1 MPQAVHGH
9 FARGGDSEVIE
20 VPTETRVSG
29 RARPAFMLLV
39 SLVAALGGMMFGFD
53 IAIISGAAPFLQ
65 EHFAL
70 DELQLGWGVS
80 SLLAGCMLG
89 AVFAGRLADAL
100 GRKRALLS
108 IALIFAV
115 TSLLT
120 AVAPT
125 FYWFVAA
132 RLVGGLAVGA
142 ASMVSPLYIAE
153 IAPYAM
159 RGRLVAL
166 NQLAI
171 TTGILVSY
179 FINYLLRAAGPENW
193 RWMFASG
200 VIPSVLFFG
209 LLFLVPE
216 SPRWLFHHA
225 RQAQAVAILVEVG
238 GAENAEAELGA
249 MQGPVKEESAS
260 LGDLLL
266 PRYRR
271 VLLVGITLA
280 ILVQITGINTII
292 DYAPIILRSA
302 GNTIGVAL
310 FQTFI
315 MGFLNFALTF
325 VAIFTVDRVGRRPLY
340 VAGGTGMLVS
350 LVLLSA
356 GFLVGKVQGLAGL
369 VLILLFIASFAGCI
383 GPVFWILMSEIFP
396 SRIRGLAMSAAVF
409 TNWLANFL
417 VVLFFPWVFKNAGG
431 SATFGFLAVMCLVM
445 ILFTWK
451 VVPETSGR
459 TLEEIERHWGER
471 TQ

>member
-1 MPQAVHGH
+1 
-9 FARGGDSEVIE
+9 
-20 VPTETRVSG
+20 
-29 RARPAFMLLV
+29 MLLV

-53 IAIISGAAPFLQ
+53 IAIISGAAPFVQ
-65 EHFAL
+65 EHFHL
-70 DELQLGWGVS
+70 NELQLGWGVS

-89 AVFAGRLADAL
+89 AMFAGRLADAF
-100 GRKRALLS
+100 GRKRTLVS
-108 IALIFAV
+108 IALVFAF
-115 TSLLT
+115 TSVLT
-120 AVAPT
+120 AIAPG
-125 FYWFVAA
+125 FSWFVAA
-132 RLVGGLAVGA
+132 RIIGGLAVGA

-153 IAPYAM
+153 VSPYAM
-159 RGRLVAL
+159 RGRMVAL

-179 FINYLLRAAGPENW
+179 LINYLLRGAGPENW

-200 VIPSVLFFG
+200 VFPSVLFFG

-216 SPRWLFHHA
+216 SPRWLFRA
-225 RQAQAVAILVEVG
+225 GKRAEASAVLIEVG
-238 GAENAEAELGA
+238 GIENAEKEMSE
-249 MQGPVKEESAS
+249 MQQPLKEEAAS
-260 LGDLLL
+260 LRDLLL

-271 VLLVGITLA
+271 VMLVGIALA
-280 ILVQITGINTII
+280 ILVQISGINTVI

-325 VAIFTVDRVGRRPLY
+325 LAIFTVDRVGRRPLY
-340 VAGGTGMLVS
+340 IAGATGMTVS
-350 LVLLSA
+350 LILLSV
-356 GFLVGKVQGLAGL
+356 GFLVGKVQGIVGL
-369 VLILLFIASFAGCI
+369 ILILLFIASFAGCI

-409 TNWLANFL
+409 TNWLTNFL
-417 VVLFFPWVFKNAGG
+417 VVLFFPWMFKNAGG
-431 SATFGFLAVMCLVM
+431 SATFGFLAVMALAM

-459 TLEEIERHWGER
+459 TLEEIERHWEPR
-471 TQ
+471 TP

>member
-1 MPQAVHGH
+1 M
-9 FARGGDSEVIE
+9 IE
-20 VPTETRVSG
+20 AKTAQRASG
-29 RARPAFMLLV
+29 RARPAYMLLV

-53 IAIISGAAPFLQ
+53 IAIISGAAPFVQ
-65 EHFAL
+65 EHFQL
-70 DELQLGWGVS
+70 NELQLGWGVS

-89 AVFAGRLADAL
+89 AMFAGRLADAL
-100 GRKRALLS
+100 GRKRTLVS
-108 IALIFAV
+108 IALVFAF
-115 TSLLT
+115 TSVL
-120 AVAPT
+120 AAIAPA
-125 FYWFVAA
+125 FSWFVAA
-132 RLVGGLAVGA
+132 RIVGGLAVGA

-153 IAPYAM
+153 VSPYAM
-159 RGRLVAL
+159 RGRMVAL

-179 FINYLLRAAGPENW
+179 LINYLLRGAGPDNW

-216 SPRWLFHHA
+216 SPRWLFHA
-225 RQAQAVAILVEVG
+225 GKRAEASAVLVRVG
-238 GAENAEAELGA
+238 GVENAEKEISE
-249 MQGPVKEESAS
+249 MQQPAKEEAAS
-260 LGDLLL
+260 LRDLLL

-271 VLLVGITLA
+271 VLLVGVVLA
-280 ILVQITGINTII
+280 ILVQISGINTVI

-315 MGFLNFALTF
+315 MGFLNFGLTF

-340 VAGGTGMLVS
+340 IAGATGMTIS
-350 LVLLSA
+350 LTLLSA
-356 GFLVGKVQGLAGL
+356 GFLVGKVQGLVGL
-369 VLILLFIASFAGCI
+369 ILILLFIASFAGCI

-417 VVLFFPWVFKNAGG
+417 VVLFFPWMFKNTGG
-431 SATFGFLAVMCLVM
+431 SATFGFLAVMALAM

-459 TLEEIERHWGER
+459 TLEEIELHWEAR
-471 TQ
+471 TP

>member
-1 MPQAVHGH
+1 MIEARTAPQ
-9 FARGGDSEVIE
+9 
-20 VPTETRVSG
+20 VSG
-29 RARPAFMLLV
+29 RARPAYMLLV
-39 SLVAALGGMMFGFD
+39 SMVAALGGMMFGFD
-53 IAIISGAAPFLQ
+53 IAIISGAAPFVQ
-65 EHFAL
+65 EHFRL
-70 DELQLGWGVS
+70 NELQLGWGVS

-89 AVFAGRLADAL
+89 AMFAGRLADAF
-100 GRKRALLS
+100 GRKRTLVS
-108 IALIFAV
+108 IALVFAF
-115 TSLLT
+115 TSVLT
-120 AVAPT
+120 AIAPE

-132 RLVGGLAVGA
+132 RIVGGLAVGA

-153 IAPYAM
+153 VSPYAM
-159 RGRLVAL
+159 RGRMVAL

-179 FINYLLRAAGPENW
+179 LINYLLRGAGPDNW

-200 VIPSVLFFG
+200 VFPSVLFFG

-216 SPRWLFHHA
+216 SPRWLFRA
-225 RQAQAVAILVEVG
+225 GKRAEASAVLVQVG
-238 GAENAEAELGA
+238 GIENAEKELSE
-249 MQGPVKEESAS
+249 MQQPLKEEAAS
-260 LGDLLL
+260 LRDLFL

-271 VLLVGITLA
+271 VMLVGIVLA
-280 ILVQITGINTII
+280 ILVQVSGINTVI

-340 VAGGTGMLVS
+340 IAGATGMTVS
-350 LVLLSA
+350 LTLLSA
-356 GFLVGKVQGLAGL
+356 GFLVGRVQGLVGL
-369 VLILLFIASFAGCI
+369 ILILLFIASFAGCI

-417 VVLFFPWVFKNAGG
+417 VVLFFPWMFKNTGG
-431 SATFGFLAVMCLVM
+431 SATFGFLAVIALAM

-459 TLEEIERHWGER
+459 TLEEIERHWEPR

>member
-1 MPQAVHGH
+1 MVE
-9 FARGGDSEVIE
+9 ARTALKE
-20 VPTETRVSG
+20 SG
-29 RARPAFMLLV
+29 RARPAYMLLV

-53 IAIISGAAPFLQ
+53 IAIISGAAPFVQ
-65 EHFAL
+65 EHFRL
-70 DELQLGWGVS
+70 NELQLGWGVS

-89 AVFAGRLADAL
+89 AMFAGRLADAF
-100 GRKRALLS
+100 GRKRTLVS
-108 IALIFAV
+108 IALVFAF
-115 TSLLT
+115 TSVLT
-120 AVAPT
+120 AIAPT
-125 FYWFVAA
+125 FTWFVAA
-132 RLVGGLAVGA
+132 RIVGGLAVGA

-153 IAPYAM
+153 VSPYAM
-159 RGRLVAL
+159 RGRMVAL

-179 FINYLLRAAGPENW
+179 LINYLLRGAGPDNW

-200 VIPSVLFFG
+200 VLPSVLFFG

-216 SPRWLFHHA
+216 SPRWLFRA
-225 RQAQAVAILVEVG
+225 GKRAEASAVLIEVG
-238 GAENAEAELGA
+238 GIENAEKELRE
-249 MQGPVKEESAS
+249 MQQPLKEEAAS
-260 LGDLLL
+260 LRDLFL

-271 VLLVGITLA
+271 VMLVGITLA
-280 ILVQITGINTII
+280 ILVQISGINTVI

-325 VAIFTVDRVGRRPLY
+325 LAIFTVDRVGRRPLY
-340 VAGGTGMLVS
+340 IAGATGMTIS
-350 LVLLSA
+350 LVLLSV
-356 GFLVGKVQGLAGL
+356 GFLVGKVQGLVGL
-369 VLILLFIASFAGCI
+369 ILILLFIASFAGCI

-417 VVLFFPWVFKNAGG
+417 VVLFFPWMFKNAGG
-431 SATFGFLAVMCLVM
+431 SATFGFLAVMALAM

-459 TLEEIERHWGER
+459 TLEEIERHWESFAR
-471 TQ
+471 

>member
-1 MPQAVHGH
+1 
-9 FARGGDSEVIE
+9 VIE
-20 VPTETRVSG
+20 ARTAPQVSG
-29 RARPAFMLLV
+29 RARPAYMLLV
-39 SLVAALGGMMFGFD
+39 SMVAALGGMMFGFD
-53 IAIISGAAPFLQ
+53 IAIISGAAPFVQ
-65 EHFAL
+65 EHFRL
-70 DELQLGWGVS
+70 NELQLGWGVS

-89 AVFAGRLADAL
+89 AMFAGRLADAF
-100 GRKRALLS
+100 GRKRTLVS
-108 IALIFAV
+108 IALVFAF
-115 TSLLT
+115 TSVLT
-120 AVAPT
+120 AIAPE

-132 RLVGGLAVGA
+132 RIVGGLAVGA

-153 IAPYAM
+153 VSPYAM
-159 RGRLVAL
+159 RGRMVAL

-179 FINYLLRAAGPENW
+179 LINYLLRGAGPDNW

-200 VIPSVLFFG
+200 VFPSVLFFG

-216 SPRWLFHHA
+216 SPRWLFRA
-225 RQAQAVAILVEVG
+225 GKRAEASAVLVQVG
-238 GAENAEAELGA
+238 GIENAEKELSE
-249 MQGPVKEESAS
+249 MQQPLKEEAAS
-260 LGDLLL
+260 LRDLFL

-271 VLLVGITLA
+271 VMLVGIVLA
-280 ILVQITGINTII
+280 ILVQVSGINTVI

-340 VAGGTGMLVS
+340 IAGATGMTVS
-350 LVLLSA
+350 LTLLSA
-356 GFLVGKVQGLAGL
+356 GFLVGRVQGLVGL
-369 VLILLFIASFAGCI
+369 ILILLFIASFAGCI

-417 VVLFFPWVFKNAGG
+417 VVLFFPWMFKNTGG
-431 SATFGFLAVMCLVM
+431 SATFGFLAVIALAM

-459 TLEEIERHWGER
+459 TLEEIERHWEPR

>member
-1 MPQAVHGH
+1 M
-9 FARGGDSEVIE
+9 IE
-20 VPTETRVSG
+20 AKTAQRASG
-29 RARPAFMLLV
+29 RARPAYMLLV

-53 IAIISGAAPFLQ
+53 IAIISGAAPFVQ
-65 EHFAL
+65 EHFQL
-70 DELQLGWGVS
+70 NELQLGWGVS

-89 AVFAGRLADAL
+89 AMFAGRLADAL
-100 GRKRALLS
+100 GRKRTLVS
-108 IALIFAV
+108 IALVFAF
-115 TSLLT
+115 TSVLT
-120 AVAPT
+120 AIAPA
-125 FYWFVAA
+125 FSWFVAA
-132 RLVGGLAVGA
+132 RIVGGLAVGA

-153 IAPYAM
+153 VSPYAM
-159 RGRLVAL
+159 RGRMVAL

-179 FINYLLRAAGPENW
+179 LINYLLRGAGPDNW

-216 SPRWLFHHA
+216 SPRWLFHA
-225 RQAQAVAILVEVG
+225 GKRAEASAVLVRVG
-238 GAENAEAELGA
+238 GVENAEKEISE
-249 MQGPVKEESAS
+249 MQQPAKEEAAS
-260 LGDLLL
+260 LRDLLL

-271 VLLVGITLA
+271 VLLVGVVLA
-280 ILVQITGINTII
+280 ILVQISGINTVI

-315 MGFLNFALTF
+315 MGFLNFGLTF

-340 VAGGTGMLVS
+340 IAGATGMTIS
-350 LVLLSA
+350 LTLLSA
-356 GFLVGKVQGLAGL
+356 GFLVGKVQGLVGL
-369 VLILLFIASFAGCI
+369 ILILLFIASFAGCI

-417 VVLFFPWVFKNAGG
+417 VVLFFPWMFKNTGG
-431 SATFGFLAVMCLVM
+431 SATFGFLAVMALAM

-459 TLEEIERHWGER
+459 TLEEIELHWEAR
-471 TQ
+471 TP

>member
-1 MPQAVHGH
+1 
-9 FARGGDSEVIE
+9 
-20 VPTETRVSG
+20 
-29 RARPAFMLLV
+29 MLLV

-53 IAIISGAAPFLQ
+53 IAIISGAAPFVQ
-65 EHFAL
+65 EHFQL
-70 DELQLGWGVS
+70 NELQLGWGVS

-89 AVFAGRLADAL
+89 AMFAGRLADAL
-100 GRKRALLS
+100 GRKRTLVS
-108 IALIFAV
+108 IALVFAF
-115 TSLLT
+115 TSVLT
-120 AVAPT
+120 AIAPA
-125 FYWFVAA
+125 FSWFVAA
-132 RLVGGLAVGA
+132 RIVGGLAVGA

-153 IAPYAM
+153 VSPYAM
-159 RGRLVAL
+159 RGRMVAL

-179 FINYLLRAAGPENW
+179 LINYLLRGAGPDNW

-216 SPRWLFHHA
+216 SPRWLFHA
-225 RQAQAVAILVEVG
+225 GKRAEASAVLVRVG
-238 GAENAEAELGA
+238 GVENAEKEISE
-249 MQGPVKEESAS
+249 MQQPAKEEAAS
-260 LGDLLL
+260 LRDLLL

-271 VLLVGITLA
+271 VLLVGVVLA
-280 ILVQITGINTII
+280 ILVQISGINTVI

-315 MGFLNFALTF
+315 MGFLNFGLTF

-340 VAGGTGMLVS
+340 IAGATGMTIS
-350 LVLLSA
+350 LTLLSA
-356 GFLVGKVQGLAGL
+356 GFLVGKVQGLVGL
-369 VLILLFIASFAGCI
+369 ILILLFIASFAGCI

-417 VVLFFPWVFKNAGG
+417 VVLFFPWMFKNTGG
-431 SATFGFLAVMCLVM
+431 SATFGFLAVMALAM

-459 TLEEIERHWGER
+459 TLEEIELHWEAR
-471 TQ
+471 TP

>member
-1 MPQAVHGH
+1 
-9 FARGGDSEVIE
+9 
-20 VPTETRVSG
+20 
-29 RARPAFMLLV
+29 MLLV
-39 SLVAALGGMMFGFD
+39 SMVAALGGMMFGFD
-53 IAIISGAAPFLQ
+53 IAIISGAAPFVQ
-65 EHFAL
+65 EHFRL
-70 DELQLGWGVS
+70 NELQLGWGVS

-89 AVFAGRLADAL
+89 AMFAGRLADAF
-100 GRKRALLS
+100 GRKRTLVS
-108 IALIFAV
+108 IALVFAF
-115 TSLLT
+115 TSVLT
-120 AVAPT
+120 AIAPE

-132 RLVGGLAVGA
+132 RIVGGLAVGA

-153 IAPYAM
+153 VSPYAM
-159 RGRLVAL
+159 RGRMVAL

-179 FINYLLRAAGPENW
+179 LINYLLRGAGPDNW

-200 VIPSVLFFG
+200 VFPSVLFFG

-216 SPRWLFHHA
+216 SPRWLFRA
-225 RQAQAVAILVEVG
+225 GKRAEASAVLVQVG
-238 GAENAEAELGA
+238 GIENAEKELSE
-249 MQGPVKEESAS
+249 MQQPLKEEAAS
-260 LGDLLL
+260 LRDLFL

-271 VLLVGITLA
+271 VMLVGIVLA
-280 ILVQITGINTII
+280 ILVQVSGINTVI

-340 VAGGTGMLVS
+340 IAGATGMTVS
-350 LVLLSA
+350 LTLLSA
-356 GFLVGKVQGLAGL
+356 GFLVGRVQGLVGL
-369 VLILLFIASFAGCI
+369 ILILLFIASFAGCI

-417 VVLFFPWVFKNAGG
+417 VVLFFPWMFKNTGG
-431 SATFGFLAVMCLVM
+431 SATFGFLAVIALAM

-459 TLEEIERHWGER
+459 TLEEIERHWEPR

>member
-1 MPQAVHGH
+1 
-9 FARGGDSEVIE
+9 VIE
-20 VPTETRVSG
+20 ARTVLEKSG
-29 RARPAFMLLV
+29 PARPAYMLLV

-53 IAIISGAAPFLQ
+53 IAIISGAAPFVQ
-65 EHFAL
+65 EHFRL
-70 DELQLGWGVS
+70 NELQLGWGVS

-89 AVFAGRLADAL
+89 AMFAGRLADAF
-100 GRKRALLS
+100 GRKRTLVS
-108 IALIFAV
+108 IALVFAF
-115 TSLLT
+115 TSVLT
-120 AVAPT
+120 AIAPA
-125 FYWFVAA
+125 FSWFVAA
-132 RLVGGLAVGA
+132 RIIGGLAVGA

-153 IAPYAM
+153 VSPYAM
-159 RGRLVAL
+159 RGRMVAL

-179 FINYLLRAAGPENW
+179 LINYLLRGAGPDNW

-216 SPRWLFHHA
+216 SPRWLFRA
-225 RQAQAVAILVEVG
+225 GKRAEASAVLVRVG
-238 GAENAEAELGA
+238 GVENAEKEISE
-249 MQGPVKEESAS
+249 MQQPVKEEAAS
-260 LGDLLL
+260 LRDLLL

-271 VLLVGITLA
+271 VMLVGVVLA
-280 ILVQITGINTII
+280 ILVQISGINTVI

-325 VAIFTVDRVGRRPLY
+325 LAIFTVDRVGRRPLY
-340 VAGGTGMLVS
+340 IAGATGMTIS
-350 LVLLSA
+350 LVLLSV
-356 GFLVGKVQGLAGL
+356 GFLVGKVQGFVGL
-369 VLILLFIASFAGCI
+369 ILILLFIASFAGCI

-417 VVLFFPWVFKNAGG
+417 VVLFFPWMFKNAGG
-431 SATFGFLAVMCLVM
+431 SATFGFLAVMALAM

-459 TLEEIERHWGER
+459 TLEEIERHWEPR
-471 TQ
+471 IP